1 MIFMSRKI
9 VILYEKMGMGHLR
22 MAGILEDMLKGDDI
36 IIEKYAASE
45 IVGSSD
51 IDLIVNTWNYCI
63 KKNWIRFVDILLNF
77 LTRLFVLPVLDVA
90 EGITLQKKLEEIKP
104 DIIICTA
111 DGYNKSIGTYAAQK
125 GIPFYIFITE
135 ISIFIDLVNPYARHI
150 CYFDET
156 VEAIRNYNF
165 DLTYYSYHVDHTMN
179 LFHKITYV
187 LNFYNDFIT
196 HSFKNSIYR
205 NPENKL
211 IKNNHAKCHVI
222 GPLAEKRHFDYKDME
237 ALKLKYELPKNREN
251 IMVVSGSIG
260 GRFLLSITKRL
271 IRECN
276 RPINLLV
283 MCGRDKKIYDKLRL
297 LKTQN
302 SNINII
308 PFGYINHFDE
318 ILAISDCLIARPSA
332 GIFIESLL
340 NTTPMITFDKVTS
353 NDKGTLTM
361 IKKYGIGEVCED
373 EDALAA
379 AMEKIL
385 KSKDVY
391 QSNIHTLRQMYC
403 FTYEEKEKLI
413 REVILENNSVAYGE
427 EKSIFMDPV
436 FSNN

>member
-1 MIFMSRKI
+1 MSRKI

-22 MAGILEDMLKGDDI
+22 MAGILEDMLKGEDI
-36 IIEKYAASE
+36 VIEKYAASE

-51 IDLIVNTWNYCI
+51 IDFIVSTWNYCI

-90 EGITLQKKLEEIKP
+90 EGITLQKNLEEINP

-111 DGYNKSIGTYAAQK
+111 DGYNKAIGTYSAER

-156 VEAIRNYNF
+156 VEAIRNYDF
-165 DLTYYSYHVDHTMN
+165 DLTYYSYNVDKTMN
-179 LFHKITYV
+179 FFHKITYV

-205 NPENKL
+205 NPEMKL
-211 IKNNHAKCHVI
+211 IKNNNAKCHVI
-222 GPLAEKRHFDYKDME
+222 GPLAEKKHFDYKDVE
-237 ALKLKYELPKNREN
+237 ALKSKYELPEGREN

-260 GRFLLSITKRL
+260 GKFLMSIAKRL
-271 IRECN
+271 GRECS

-283 MCGRDKKIYDKLRL
+283 MCGRDKKIYDKLKS
-297 LKTQN
+297 LKTGN
-302 SNINII
+302 RNINII
-308 PFGYINHFDE
+308 PFGYTNNFDE
-318 ILAISDCLIARPSA
+318 ILALSDCLIARPSA

-340 NTTPMITFDKVTS
+340 NKTPMITFDKVTS

-361 IKKYGIGEVCED
+361 IKKYDIGEVCED
-373 EDALAA
+373 EDTLIS

-385 KSKDVY
+385 KNKAAY
-391 QSNIHTLRQMYC
+391 QSNINTLRQMYC

-413 REVILENNSVAYGE
+413 REVILENNSIAYGE
-427 EKSIFMDPV
+427 EKSIFMDPI